1 MVIDIY
7 GRANRAIVDTI
18 NATWQRLP
26 LDVQRRLDHVR
37 FTHNA
42 HPEQK
47 AWASAGRWDVDVRDL
62 PLVSTDA
69 GIGIIAHELAHVAL
83 GHYDALR
90 SGAKSVAQ
98 IEQEA
103 DDVLQHQWGMATELA
118 ARRLFTG
125 R

>member
-1 MVIDIY
+1 MRIDIAPS
-7 GRANRAIVDTI
+7 RSNRALLDAID
-18 NATWQRLP
+18 ATWQRLP
-26 LDVQRRLDHVR
+26 ADVRRRLDGVT

-103 DDVLQHQWGMATELA
+103 DHLLDQWGLATELA